1 MNTSTQ
7 LHPGTAVATRERID
21 AQVAENKARNAVV
34 AAIRGTQWGRDTTP
48 DMARAVAQYCRE
60 NNLDPVRHVEI
71 LGGRIYLT
79 AELYDEK
86 GAALVRAGVVRPAEP
101 DFIHAD
107 ARLDELAKGGDEWAI
122 TESTRRIRERIKHG
136 VPEKALAA
144 VVQRFHIQDGATILG
159 VNWAGGTGR
168 RDPVGDAEP
177 TKTALTRARRRAW
190 KQIADIIPGYADAIR
205 PIEVSARLASGELP
219 VEVVEAPRGPKALA
233 AASGDDPYASAPT
246 SAPPVAPGSVDD
258 HAEADR
264 GVFDEE
270 LALGTE
276 RNTPTARRTDAL
288 REG

>member
-1 MNTSTQ
+1 MATSQ
-7 LHPGTAVATRERID
+7 QPGTAVAARERID
-21 AQVAENKARNAVV
+21 AHVAENKARNAVV

-86 GAALVRAGVVRPAEP
+86 GAALVRAGIVQPAEP

-107 ARLDELAKGGDEWAI
+107 SRLDTLAAAGDEWAVA
-122 TESTRRIRERIKHG
+122 ESTRRIRERIKHG
-136 VPEKALAA
+136 VPEKASAA
-144 VVQRFHIQDGATILG
+144 VVQRFKIEGGATILG

-205 PIEVSARLASGELP
+205 PIEASARMASEELP
-219 VEVVEAPRGPKALA
+219 VEVIDAPRPVKALA
-233 AASGDDPYASAPT
+233 AAPADDPYASEPAP
-246 SAPPVAPGSVDD
+246 SRVPVAPGSVDD
-258 HAEADR
+258 GPDVDR
-264 GVFDEE
+264 GEFD
-270 LALGTE
+270 LGET
-276 RNTPTARRTDAL
+276 RSAPTRRDAM